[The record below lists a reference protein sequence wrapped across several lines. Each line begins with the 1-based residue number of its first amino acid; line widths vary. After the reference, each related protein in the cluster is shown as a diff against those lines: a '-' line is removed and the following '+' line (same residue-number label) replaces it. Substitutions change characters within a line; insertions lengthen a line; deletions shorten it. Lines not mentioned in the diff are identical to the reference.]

1 MNIKNIC
8 GISPNEIGMCNGIQS
23 WNDTTPPKG
32 YAFIPD
38 EFVEIFQSTTPG
50 GFVNITVEN
59 NTVTSMTVNTE
70 AYNAY
75 LASLPE
81 PEPEPDREPTA
92 DEILNALLGVTE

>member
-1 MNIKNIC
+1 MKNIC
-8 GISPNEIGMCNGIQS
+8 GIIPDANGMCNGIQS
-23 WNDTTPPKG
+23 WHDVIPPNG
-32 YAFIPD
+32 YAFIHD
-38 EFVEIFQSTTPG
+38 KFIEIFQSTDPA

>member
-1 MNIKNIC
+1 MFIIKKDAF
-8 GISPNEIGMCNGIQS
+8 PNDS
-23 WNDTTPPKG
+23 RPPLQKWEKKRLPDG
-32 YAFIPD
+32 YAWCD
-38 EFVEIFQSTTPG
+38 DKYETIFYSTDPA

>member
-1 MNIKNIC
+1 MKNIC
-8 GISPNEIGMCNGIQS
+8 GIIPDAEGMCNGIQS
-23 WNDTTPPKG
+23 WDSAMPPKG

-38 EFVEIFQSTTPG
+38 KFIETFQSTDPA

-59 NTVTSMTVNTE
+59 NTVTAMAVNTE

-92 DEILNALLGVTE
+92 DEILDALLGVNA

>member
-1 MNIKNIC
+1 MNIIKINANSDGSRPPIQTYN
-8 GISPNEIGMCNGIQS
+8 SQKLPN
-23 WNDTTPPKG
+23 G
-32 YAFIPD
+32 YAHCPD
-38 EFVEIFQSTTPG
+38 EFTTIFYSTNPA